1 MLTNLLIL
9 ASETEHG
16 GPAIAHLVEAAG
28 QAWLIPFFPLL
39 AFLIIV
45 LFTRSSGPV
54 SAGVSILG
62 IFSSLVVAFRVFSQ
76 RLQEHMGMP
85 TMEESYPWISVSEN
99 LLGTLHIGVLIDN
112 LSATM
117 LLMVCFIALLIQ
129 IYSYGY
135 IGKEIGH
142 FPTQDTAT
150 MSRFYAY
157 LSLFAFSMLGL
168 VVSNNLLQIYIFWE
182 LVGVCSYFL
191 IGFWYFKKSA
201 ADACKKA
208 FIVTKFADLGFLAGI
223 LIVGIG
229 SGTFNFLKL
238 AEPGVAQAGTFGVS
252 LGLILIFC
260 GAIGKSAQFPLQVWL
275 PDAMEGPTPVSAL
288 IHAATMVAAGIY
300 MVARMFSLFWAH
312 PAAAI
317 FVACIGTLTALVA
330 ASIALVQNDIKRVLA
345 YSTVSQLG
353 FMLAALGC
361 GAFTAGVFHLI
372 THAFFKALL
381 FLGSGAVIVAC
392 HSNDMW
398 KMGGLRKYLGFT
410 HFAFACG
417 CLALAGIPP
426 FAGFWSKDEIMAGVS
441 HYPPIQIGLTLAA
454 FMTAFYVTRM
464 YCMTF
469 LGEYRGDDK
478 AGPYAGPVPPE
489 SYLAPLQP
497 TREVIEVSPE
507 WTEEMA
513 AASQE
518 ELPPACLGAHM
529 EHAPHHDGPPHEVS
543 PVMYGPLLILSVF
556 AVGLGFAGMPKE
568 VAGDNLFHHLIQS
581 SAAPHHEFSWTP
593 MIVSTLVAFAGV
605 LLGFKLYAR
614 DPEVG
619 DRKMRKLLGP
629 IWTFLEQKWYMDHFW
644 AWMVSYTMFGLAR
657 LSAWIDDNIVDGAI
671 RGSAQLTTYLGDRLR
686 AEHTGLVQHY
696 LMLLI
701 GALIILV
708 MIVASL
714 EPEFA
719 LNPTRLFMMGIG
731 R

>member
-1 MLTNLLIL
+1 MFL
-9 ASETEHG
+9 ASATEQG
-16 GPAIAHLVEAAG
+16 GAEVVHLIEAAAH
-28 QAWLIPFFPLL
+28 AWLIPFFPLL

-45 LFTRSSGPV
+45 FFTRSSGPA
-54 SAGVSILG
+54 SAGVSVLG
-62 IFSSLVVAFRVFSQ
+62 IFSSLVVAFQVFSQ
-76 RLQEHMGMP
+76 RLQEHMKMP

-99 LLGTLHIGVLIDN
+99 PLGTLHIGLLVDN

-129 IYSYGY
+129 VYSYGY

-142 FPTQDTAT
+142 FPTQDSAS
-150 MSRFYAY
+150 MSRFFAY

-168 VVSNNLLQIYIFWE
+168 VLSNNLLQIYIFWE

-229 SGTFNFLKL
+229 SGTFNFLEL
-238 AEPGVAQAGTFGVS
+238 SQPGTAEASMFGVS
-252 LGLILIFC
+252 FGLMLVFC
-260 GAIGKSAQFPLQVWL
+260 GAIGKSAQFPLQIWL

-300 MVARMFSLFWAH
+300 LVARMFSLFWAH
-312 PAAAI
+312 PPAAL
-317 FVACIGTLTALVA
+317 FVAIIGTLTALVA

-398 KMGGLRKYLGFT
+398 KMGGLRKYLPFT
-410 HFAFACG
+410 HFTFACG

-441 HYPPIQIGLTLAA
+441 HYPLIQLGLTLAA

-469 LGEYRGDDK
+469 TGEYRGEDK

-489 SYLAPLQP
+489 SYMAPLQP
-497 TREVIEVSPE
+497 TVEVIEVSPD

-513 AASQE
+513 AASKE
-518 ELPPACLGAHM
+518 DLPPACLGAHM

-556 AVGLGFAGMPKE
+556 AIFLGMLGIPEGM
-568 VAGDNLFHHLIQS
+568 GGSNHFHHLIQS
-581 SAAPHHEFSWTP
+581 PVAPHHDFSWTP
-593 MIVSTLVAFAGV
+593 MIVSTVVAFAGV
-605 LLGFKLYAR
+605 ILGYLLYSR
-614 DPEVG
+614 DPQAG
-619 DRKMRKLLGP
+619 DKRLRGLLGP
-629 IWTFLEQKWYMDHFW
+629 VWVFLEQKWYMDHLW
-644 AWMVSYTMFGLAR
+644 AWMVAYTMFGLAR
-657 LSAWIDDNIVDGAI
+657 LAAWIDDYIVDGAV
-671 RGSAQLTTYLGDRLR
+671 RGLAQLTTYLGDKLRL
-686 AEHTGLVQHY
+686 EHSGLVQHY

-701 GALIILV
+701 GAVVILM

-714 EPEFA
+714 EPNFA
-719 LNPTRLFMMGIG
+719 LNPTRLFNMGIG